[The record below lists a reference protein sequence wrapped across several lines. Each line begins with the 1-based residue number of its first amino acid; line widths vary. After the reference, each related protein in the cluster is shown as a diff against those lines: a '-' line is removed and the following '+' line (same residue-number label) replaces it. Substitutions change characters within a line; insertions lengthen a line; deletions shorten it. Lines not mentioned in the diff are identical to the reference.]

1 MALSGVQTT
10 ISKSRKMRT
19 LFKSKDIRDSL
30 PGRLL
35 MGQEFEKQP
44 TIFLIEEDDDTR
56 PILKRNLREQGYH
69 VIVALDEED
78 ALERVEGGRT
88 VYGLL
93 LVNVVGVQPEEA
105 LESARRIHRRA
116 EMDSKT
122 PIVVI
127 AEKYDKEM
135 EGKDV
140 EVNENEFVTYPED

>member
-1 MALSGVQTT
+1 MS
-10 ISKSRKMRT
+10 
-19 LFKSKDIRDSL
+19 
-30 PGRLL
+30 
-35 MGQEFEKQP
+35 QEFEKQS
-44 TIFLIEEDDDTR
+44 TIFLVEEDDDTR

-127 AEKYDKEM
+127 AEKYGKEM
-135 EGKDV
+135 EGKNV
-140 EVNENEFVTYPED
+140 EVDVNEFVTYPEDGAQLHELIARLVPPAPISF

>member
-1 MALSGVQTT
+1 MSQ
-10 ISKSRKMRT
+10 R
-19 LFKSKDIRDSL
+19 
-30 PGRLL
+30 
-35 MGQEFEKQP
+35 FEKQP
-44 TIFLIEEDDDTR
+44 TIFLVEEDDDTR

-69 VIVALDEED
+69 VIIALDEED

-127 AEKYDKEM
+127 AEKYGKEM

-140 EVNENEFVTYPED
+140 EVDENEFVTYPEDGAQLHELIARLIPPAPASF

>member
-1 MALSGVQTT
+1 MSQDV
-10 ISKSRKMRT
+10 
-19 LFKSKDIRDSL
+19 
-30 PGRLL
+30 
-35 MGQEFEKQP
+35 EKQP
-44 TIFLIEEDDDTR
+44 TIFLVEEDDETR

-88 VYGLL
+88 IYGLL
-93 LVNVVGVQPEEA
+93 LVNVVGVQPDEA

-116 EMDSKT
+116 EMGSKT

-127 AEKYDKEM
+127 AEKYGEEM

-140 EVNENEFVTYPED
+140 EVDENEYVTYPEDGAQLHNLLARLVPPAPVSSCPFSPADTFSIP